1 MKAPWRIDTPQE
13 AARVFE
19 AMIEMNV
26 EEAMVLA
33 NPVEEALSIG
43 PGEIDAMMSAIVQW
57 SQGKDVTPLLL
68 SELRRMSGGRTLEA
82 NRSLLLS
89 NTALAARIAVEMASE

>member
-1 MKAPWRIDTPQE
+1 
-13 AARVFE
+13 
-19 AMIEMNV
+19 
-26 EEAMVLA
+26 
-33 NPVEEALSIG
+33 
-43 PGEIDAMMSAIVQW
+43 MMSAIVQW